1 MTIEKKKEEIISVGG
16 DVEKME
22 PLCHYTWN
30 VNWCSLYGKQYGG
43 SSDITNRP
51 TICYSNFASVYL
63 SEETENI
70 NSKRYMHPIFTALLF
85 TNQIYGKN
93 PSVYLRIKE

>member
-1 MTIEKKKEEIISVGG
+1 MSECLLKKKKEEIISVGG

-43 SSDITNRP
+43 SSDIKIDLPYATAILLLYIYRKKLKIP
-51 TICYSNFASVYL
+51 TQKI
-63 SEETENI
+63 
-70 NSKRYMHPIFTALLF
+70 
-85 TNQIYGKN
+85 
-93 PSVYLRIKE
+93 